1 MKKLLFYLALLLP
14 GGLVHAQ
21 KLHLTTF
28 GGISNYQGDL
38 QDKRFTFKQANV
50 AVGIGVAYELTDQL
64 YVTANFK
71 IGKLSANDKN
81 SNLNQARNLNF
92 TTSLSVVQ
100 ISLEYDFLNLNV
112 QKFTPYVF
120 AGLSVYHFNPY
131 TYDTAGNKQYLQP
144 LSTEGQGF
152 YNNNKKYS
160 LTQIAI
166 PFGGGIKYALTDNLR
181 IGAEIGLSK
190 LFTDYLDDVSNTYVD
205 EGLLLANRGPVA
217 VELAY
222 RGEEINP
229 AATYPAGGT
238 GRGNPSGKDWYYFA
252 GVTLSFRLGGD
263 NSTGNRGK
271 NKSACPVNVY

>member
-1 MKKLLFYLALLLP
+1 MKKLFVSLAFLLP
-14 GGLVHAQ
+14 AGVLYAQ

-38 QDKRFTFKQANV
+38 QDKRFTFKQAHV
-50 AVGIGVAYELTDQL
+50 AVGIGVAYELTDQF

-71 IGKLSANDKN
+71 IGKLSASDKY
-81 SNLNQARNLNF
+81 SSLNQARNLDF
-92 TTSLSVVQ
+92 TSSLSAIQ
-100 ISLEYDFLNLNV
+100 FGLEYDFFNLNE

-120 AGLSVYHFNPY
+120 AGLSFYHFNPY
-131 TYDTAGNKQYLQP
+131 TNDTAGNKQYLQP

-160 LTQIAI
+160 LTQIAL
-166 PFGGGIKYALTDNLR
+166 PFGGGVKYALNENVR

-190 LFTDYLDDVSNTYVD
+190 LFTDYLDDVSSTYVD
-205 EGLLLANRGPVA
+205 EGALLANRGQLA

-222 RGEEINP
+222 RGNEINP

-252 GVTLSFRLGGD
+252 GVTLSFRLGAS
-263 NSTGNRGK
+263 NSTGNGGK
-271 NKSACPVNVY
+271 DKSACPVNVY